1 MAGMFSLGLSTGAAR
16 KPNRFYL
23 AYGSNLSLERMK
35 SRCPD
40 AVALGTAVIPGYR
53 LLFKKSKTGCYA
65 TIEQDANENV
75 PAVVWKLSERSWNCW
90 AKISVIWLVISSM
103 MPSSSPLAFS
113 TSSRWSE
120 R

>member
-1 MAGMFSLGLSTGAAR
+1 MISMPHPRISCSSSSSSRAV
-16 KPNRFYL
+16 PPP
-23 AYGSNLSLERMK
+23 K
-35 SRCPD
+35 SS
-40 AVALGTAVIPGYR
+40 
-53 LLFKKSKTGCYA
+53 SK
-65 TIEQDANENV
+65 
-75 PAVVWKLSERSWNCW
+75 VVWKLSERSWNCW